1 MHSGKSLALPV
12 RGVVTPSWVGQDG
25 TSHCMGKSR
34 TREFHLPTTLIKPT
48 NCLKQILDIKVQINC
63 LVSVKNRIS
72 STMRSSVIDLQV
84 QKQLHV
90 LKILY

>member
-12 RGVVTPSWVGQDG
+12 GGVVTPSWVGGDG
-25 TSHCMGKSR
+25 MGKSR
-34 TREFHLPTTLIKPT
+34 THEFHLPTTLIKPT
-48 NCLKQILDIKVQINC
+48 NCLKQILDIKVQINH

-72 STMRSSVIDLQV
+72 SAMKSSVIDLQV
-84 QKQLHV
+84 QNNYTHV